1 MSYKYLGLI
10 QAVLLL
16 LAIVVTVFALIDIDR
31 WNGLDLL
38 ALILWA
44 GALFFLN
51 EEPNP

>member
-1 MSYKYLGLI
+1 MSGKSLGSV

-16 LAIVVTVFALIDIDR
+16 LAIVVAVFALIDWQH

-51 EEPNP
+51 QEPNP